1 MSILGLRRIRRRPVP
16 LGRRLLATSMLAV
29 GLAAAAVTV
38 SAPAPAAAQSAQ
50 ERLDRLERDLQLLQ
64 RQVYR
69 GDFAAGQTPPP
80 STAGAGVSGDVA
92 TRLQDRI
99 TELEQLVT
107 RLTGRVEETQYQVQQ
122 TDQRLQRFMDDVDF
136 RLQQLEGTGGSAAA
150 PAGDQNQNQ
159 GTSAEAPAPGQGTS
173 ATQGGFRPATPSEA
187 APTGGQGAGSQGL
200 APGEGT
206 LGTIPAEPPAEGQA
220 EAPAAQGGPV
230 LPEGTPEEQ
239 YSYAFGLLR
248 EGAYDRAARSFEAFV
263 ERHPEHALAGNAQYW
278 LGETHYVQGDY
289 ERAAVTFL
297 DGYRSYPE
305 SPKAPDNLLKLGL
318 TMAQLDKTREACA
331 AFTRISGEYPQAPD
345 PIQRRARSEAERL
358 GCGNL

>member
-1 MSILGLRRIRRRPVP
+1 M
-16 LGRRLLATSMLAV
+16 LATSMLAV
-29 GLAAAAVTV
+29 GMAAAVVTV
-38 SAPAPAAAQSAQ
+38 SAPAPAVAQSAQ

-80 STAGAGVSGDVA
+80 ATAGADVSGDVA
-92 TRLQDRI
+92 TRLQGRI

-122 TDQRLQRFMDDVDF
+122 MDQRLQRFMDDVDF
-136 RLQQLEGTGGSAAA
+136 RLQQLEGTGGAAAA
-150 PAGDQNQNQ
+150 PAQGQSQNQ
-159 GTSAEAPAPGQGTS
+159 GAGGQAPAPGQEAPATS
-173 ATQGGFRPATPSEA
+173 GGFRAATPSQP

-206 LGTIPAEPPAEGQA
+206 LGTIPAEPPAQAQAEGQA
-220 EAPAAQGGPV
+220 PAQTGPV

-248 EGAYDRAARSFEAFV
+248 EGAYDRASQAFEAFV
-263 ERHPEHALAGNAQYW
+263 DRHGDHSLAGNAQYW